1 MLRSLARGVSEPAR
15 LSTLVRD
22 IAEGTGATLSDV
34 TVANYIAILEKIH
47 IIDDIEAW
55 CPQLRSKTEIRTAR
69 KRNLVDPSLVVAS
82 LYASEYDLLND
93 FWSLRVLWFKKG
105 LSSRVMADD
114 DTSIVDE
121 VNITV
126 PVACTMSGTGMDSHI
141 AEIVNGTY
149 QPNIGTTTIKAFCND
164 NAGFAIYAAG
174 YTGNEVGGEN
184 SNKLVGAT
192 TNQTIVTG
200 TATSAG
206 SPDVSNWAM
215 KLGTI
220 TGTTSTY
227 PVIIA
232 GSSSDTNK
240 AQGDPDFSD
249 YTAVP
254 NEYAKVAYRTSSTDT
269 GTNAEGATLTTT
281 YAAYVSRTQ
290 QADAYAGQVIYTLV
304 HPYTESAPVAC
315 RPSGTTIGTNNST
328 DIVCMQDFASLSSSD
343 KTTMINSMTTGTQY
357 TLKDKRDG
365 KEYKIAKLADGKVW
379 MTQNLDLDL
388 DSSKTYTNLDTD
400 LGWDISTNT
409 YQTASWIPA
418 RSTYAT
424 STNNIHAWCQ
434 GGTWNTQNGYCEQNN
449 TPESYDPG
457 NLYWNTTTS
466 DFSDWGAYYRSCDY
480 STSTPSCNESLNP
493 LSTYTSGTGTAQYHL
508 GNFCNWPAAIA
519 SNDASI
525 YGTYNETTHE
535 YENLETHQSI
545 CPAGWTLPYA
555 FYNDKTYQSEGDFA
569 NLWSEYGWA
578 ENDGFSDIS
587 TVWSAPL
594 YFTPTGG
601 FGGYLMGVGYNGGF
615 WSSVAISGRDAG
627 DANFYV
633 NGYAYPAG
641 YSGRLYGG
649 SVRCLLR

>member
-1 MLRSLARGVSEPAR
+1 MFCGFVWNVCYNGLKVIKRISMVIQSYYK
-15 LSTLVRD
+15 T
-22 IAEGTGATLSDV
+22 ITLSLGMMLGV
-34 TVANYIAILEKIH
+34 T
-47 IIDDIEAW
+47 
-55 CPQLRSKTEIRTAR
+55 T
-69 KRNLVDPSLVVAS
+69 
-82 LYASEYDLLND
+82 
-93 FWSLRVLWFKKG
+93 VLG
-105 LSSRVMADD
+105 MVLASSRAMADD
-114 DTSIVDE
+114 DTSTVDE

-126 PVACTMSGTGMDSHI
+126 PVACSMSGTGMDSHT

-149 QPNIGTTTIKAFCND
+149 QANIGTTTIKAFCND

-174 YTGNEVGGEN
+174 YTGNEVGGTN

-206 SPDVSNWAM
+206 SSDVSNWAM

-220 TGTTSTY
+220 TGTSPTY
-227 PVIIA
+227 PIIIA

-315 RPSGTTIGTNNST
+315 KPSGTTIGTNNST
-328 DIVCMQDFASLSSSD
+328 DIVCMQDFASLSNSD

-388 DSSKTYTNLDTD
+388 DAGTTYTNLDTD
-400 LGWDISTNT
+400 LGWNTSTNQ
-409 YQTASWIPA
+409 YDTASWSPI

-424 STNNIHAWCQ
+424 ATNNIHEWCQ
-434 GGTWNTQNGYCEQNN
+434 GGTWNSQYGFCENNN

-457 NLYWNTTTS
+457 DLYWNTEIN
-466 DFSDWGAYYRSCDY
+466 DWSDWDAYYNSCDY
-480 STSTPSCNESLNP
+480 STITPSCDESLNP
-493 LSTYTSGTGTAQYHL
+493 LSTYVSSTGTQQYHL
-508 GNFCNWPAAIA
+508 GNYYNWPAAIA

-525 YGTYNETTHE
+525 YGAYNETTGQ

-545 CPAGWTLPYA
+545 CPAGWTLPYSTW
-555 FYNDKTYQSEGDFA
+555 NDNLGQSEGDFA
-569 NLWSEYGWA
+569 GLWSEYGWTD
-578 ENDGFSDIS
+578 NDGFSDIS

-594 YFTPTGG
+594 YFAPA
-601 FGGYLMGVGYNGGF
+601 GYFNGNLGTVGNDGYF
-615 WSSVAISGRDAG
+615 WSSVAG
-627 DANFYV
+627 
-633 NGYAYPAG
+633 NGSYARYAYFSVGGGTSPAE
-641 YSGRLYGG
+641 YYNRNGG
-649 SVRCLLR
+649 DSVRCLLR